1 MKELWIIRHA
11 STAWNI
17 EKRFQGSRDIELS
30 TEGRVE
36 AEPWTSSF
44 PEMDWIYSSPLQ
56 RAIQT
61 TEIVFPNKKYIVAP
75 ELRELNL
82 GEWEGKTQ
90 QELKVSNTEW
100 RGLDFAPPGGE
111 SLRQV
116 MGRVANFLSSLPQ
129 EDGRVA
135 IVSHKMTIHAF
146 YALATGWTAEGK
158 PKERLRFPRL
168 HRFFYDGK
176 LAIDQLNESL

>member
-30 TEGRVE
+30 PEGRAE
-36 AEPWTSSF
+36 AGPWARGF
-44 PEMDWIYSSPLQ
+44 PEMDRIFSSPLK

-61 TEIVFPNKKYIVAP
+61 TEIVFPQKKYLVVP
-75 ELRELNL
+75 ELRELQL

-90 QELKVSNTEW
+90 QELQISNTEW

-116 MGRVANFLSSLPQ
+116 MERVTLFLKTLPP
-129 EDGRVA
+129 ENGKMAV
-135 IVSHKMTIHAF
+135 VTHKMTIHAF
-146 YALATGWTAEGK
+146 YALATGWLAEEK
-158 PKERLRFPRL
+158 PEERLRFPKI

-176 LAIDQLNESL
+176 LTISKLNGEL